1 LMLLLDTNI
10 IIAFF
15 KGEQIISE
23 KVLSQID
30 QIALS
35 SLVVAE
41 LDYGAK
47 ASQRSEENLEKLYN
61 FIELT
66 EVVPFDLKCAK
77 TFGIIKSKLRL
88 LGKPTGEVDAFLA
101 ATAITHN
108 ATLVTK
114 NSKHFENIEGL
125 KLEMW

>member
-1 LMLLLDTNI
+1 MLLLDTNI
-10 IIAFF
+10 VVAFF
-15 KGEQIISE
+15 KGEQDISE

-35 SLVVAE
+35 SLVIAE

-47 ASQRSEENLEKLYN
+47 ASQKSAKNLEMLYN
-61 FIELT
+61 FIGLIEI
-66 EVVPFDLKCAK
+66 VPFDLECAK
-77 TFGIIKSKLRL
+77 TFGTIKSRLRS
-88 LGKPTGEVDAFLA
+88 LGKPTGEVDALLS

-125 KLEMW
+125 KLAIW

>member
-1 LMLLLDTNI
+1 MLLLDTNI
-10 IIAFF
+10 VVAFF
-15 KGEQIISE
+15 KGEQDISE

-35 SLVVAE
+35 SLVIAE

-47 ASQRSEENLEKLYN
+47 ASQKSAKNLEMLYN
-61 FIELT
+61 FIGLIEI
-66 EVVPFDLKCAK
+66 VPFDVECAK
-77 TFGIIKSKLRL
+77 TFGTIKSRLRS
-88 LGKPTGEVDAFLA
+88 LGKPTGEVDALLS

-125 KLEMW
+125 KLAIW

>member
-1 LMLLLDTNI
+1 MLLLDTNI

-15 KGEQIISE
+15 KGEHDISE

-35 SLVVAE
+35 SLVIAE

-47 ASQRSEENLEKLYN
+47 ASQKSAKNLEKLYN
-61 FIELT
+61 FIGLI
-66 EVVPFDLKCAK
+66 EVVPFDLECAK
-77 TFGIIKSKLRL
+77 TFGTIKSRLRL
-88 LGKPTGEVDAFLA
+88 LGKPTGEVDALLS

-125 KLEMW
+125 KLAIW